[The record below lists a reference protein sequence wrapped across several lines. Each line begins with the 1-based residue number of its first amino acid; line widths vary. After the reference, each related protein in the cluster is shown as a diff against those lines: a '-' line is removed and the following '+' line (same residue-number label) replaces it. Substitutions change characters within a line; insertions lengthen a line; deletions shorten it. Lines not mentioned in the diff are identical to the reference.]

1 MQPGLQQIIPP
12 LDEEDVGQIHL
23 QGQLNPIGH
32 GGQISSQGGL
42 QIIPLE
48 DVLDVEEEMQAASPG
63 KNPPL
68 REQPGPAN
76 VPIRPN
82 LEPQI
87 AVPVL
92 HVGIPLAQDILPLAS
107 QVGLFPLPNV
117 GVKF

>member
-1 MQPGLQQIIPP
+1 MP
-12 LDEEDVGQIHL
+12 LEEEDEDVGQTHL
-23 QGQLNPIGH
+23 QGQSCPSKQR
-32 GGQISSQGGL
+32 GQISSQGGL

-48 DVLDVEEEMQAASPG
+48 DVLEMQAASLG

-68 REQPGPAN
+68 REQPGPAC

-92 HVGIPLAQDILPLAS
+92 HVGVPLAQDILPLAS